1 FAKKPTTVVEQRVPA
16 DRRSSPRKENPMIRS
31 RSRALI
37 RSTLAMLLLPAP
49 RAGATAAAEAGM
61 GHVASAHHR
70 HAGSA
75 HRRHHHG
82 IPQHNGGDGDSD
94 NNGAASAGGGNL

>member
-1 FAKKPTTVVEQRVPA
+1 
-16 DRRSSPRKENPMIRS
+16 MIRS
-31 RSRALI
+31 KSRAPI
-37 RSTLAMLLLPAP
+37 RSVLAMLLVPAP
-49 RAGATAAAEAGM
+49 LAGTTAAAEAGM

-94 NNGAASAGGGNL
+94 NNGAASDGDGNL